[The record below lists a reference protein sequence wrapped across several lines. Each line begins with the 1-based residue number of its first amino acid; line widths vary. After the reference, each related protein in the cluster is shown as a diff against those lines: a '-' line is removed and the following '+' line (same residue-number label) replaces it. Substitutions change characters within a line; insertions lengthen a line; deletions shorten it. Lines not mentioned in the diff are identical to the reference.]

1 MHRRWSPV
9 VSSIHQLNQL
19 DLLSESEPSWR
30 GAEILWSV
38 AWRPTRLMVLVEK
51 IELKLSACSAID
63 KFPTSWRC
71 EKREMGASSD
81 VQDVSMI
88 TVQRM
93 YSWFFSGLIN
103 TVVTHSYPGYPQQ
116 VLPGVFHLLHDRSWR
131 GDPGIFCCH
140 CCHCCCVSLPHSGP
154 AGHCRDF
161 GSTWDILGAE
171 IWIRQILCRLRYHRW
186 PHEIDGFGG

>member
-1 MHRRWSPV
+1 M
-9 VSSIHQLNQL
+9 HQLKQL

-71 EKREMGASSD
+71 EKRGDGSVIGCTGCLNDHCAKDVFMNWIWTNQHKWHTQFSPASSLR
-81 VQDVSMI
+81 QVSFIYYMTDPEEEI
-88 TVQRM
+88 VE
-93 YSWFFSGLIN
+93 FSA
-103 TVVTHSYPGYPQQ
+103 
-116 VLPGVFHLLHDRSWR
+116 D
-131 GDPGIFCCH
+131 

-154 AGHCRDF
+154 AK
-161 GSTWDILGAE
+161 LAAE
-171 IWIRQILCRLRYHRW
+171 IWIGQILAGYAI
-186 PHEIDGFGG
+186 IDDPIKLMAFFLDKNI